1 MVRYLTEDDVLA
13 TFTMA
18 DALRVLNTAARAQA
32 EGKAANA
39 PRQRVSAGG
48 AMLNALPAALDGR
61 VGLKT
66 YTIAPRGPRFWFTL
80 YAADGALLAIIE
92 ANHLGQIRTGAASG
106 LASQVLAREDAATLG
121 VIGTGFQARTQLEA
135 VCAVRPIRHAFA
147 YGRDRERLQAFCQE
161 MNARCGIPVSAA
173 ASARDAVV
181 GADVVCVITTASQ
194 PVVEGR
200 WLKAGTHVNAAGSN
214 RLSAQEIDVEV
225 VRRAALVTVEDV
237 AQAKVES
244 GDLRVAT
251 EAGAFRWL
259 DAIRLAD
266 LVGGRVEGRRSPED
280 ITLFKSLG
288 IGLWDIAAANHIYD
302 ACVATGRGKEID
314 MPS

>member
-1 MVRYLTEDDVLA
+1 MVRYLSEDDVLA
-13 TFTMA
+13 TFTMN
-18 DALRVLNTAARAQA
+18 DALRVLQAAARAQA
-32 EGKAANA
+32 EGKASSA
-39 PRQRVSAGG
+39 PRQRVSAG
-48 AMLNALPAALDGR
+48 AATLNVLPAALDRR

-80 YAADGALLAIIE
+80 YAQDGELLAIIE

-106 LASQVLAREDAATLG
+106 LATQVLARADAATLG

-135 VCAVRPIRHAFA
+135 VCAVRPIRRALVW
-147 YGRDRERLQAFCQE
+147 GRDRSRLEAFCTE
-161 MNARCGIPVSAA
+161 MSSRCGIPVTAA
-173 ASARDAVV
+173 ANAHDAVTE
-181 GADVVCVITTASQ
+181 ADVVCVITSASQ
-194 PVVEGR
+194 PVLEGR
-200 WLKAGTHVNAAGSN
+200 WLKDGAHINAAGSN
-214 RLSAQEIDVEV
+214 RLSAQEIDVET
-225 VRRAALVTVEDV
+225 VRRAALITVEDV

-266 LVGGRVEGRRSPED
+266 LVAGRAEGRRSPEE

-288 IGLWDIAAANHIYD
+288 IGLWDIAAANHVYD
-302 ACVATGRGKEID
+302 ACVAAGRGTQLSL
-314 MPS
+314 PG